1 MLAPPIT
8 PYNAL
13 MIYMDISLRR
23 FRTHDRGIEMPL
35 LYTITLMHHCTGI
48 YMIYVY
54 VYMYNTTAG
63 I

>member
-23 FRTHDRGIEMPL
+23 FRTHDRGIEMPS

-48 YMIYVY
+48 YMIYM
-54 VYMYNTTAG
+54 YMY